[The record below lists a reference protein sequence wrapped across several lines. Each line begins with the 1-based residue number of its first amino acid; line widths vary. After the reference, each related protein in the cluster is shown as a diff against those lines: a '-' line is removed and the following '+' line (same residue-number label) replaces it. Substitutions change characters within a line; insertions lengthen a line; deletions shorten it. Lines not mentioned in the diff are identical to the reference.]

1 MKAIDLAIRF
11 LLELC
16 ALIALG
22 YAGYQAPVPEVGK
35 IAIAIAAPLALAVL
49 WSLFAAHKAKYPP
62 PGVWKAVVGMALL
75 EAAALALALVGR
87 GLLAGVFAAVIVLNS
102 ALVYRLD
109 RP

>member
-35 IAIAIAAPLALAVL
+35 IAIAIAAPVALAVL
-49 WSLFAAHKAKYPP
+49 GSLFAAHKAK
-62 PGVWKAVVGMALL
+62 
-75 EAAALALALVGR
+75 
-87 GLLAGVFAAVIVLNS
+87 
-102 ALVYRLD
+102 
-109 RP
+109 